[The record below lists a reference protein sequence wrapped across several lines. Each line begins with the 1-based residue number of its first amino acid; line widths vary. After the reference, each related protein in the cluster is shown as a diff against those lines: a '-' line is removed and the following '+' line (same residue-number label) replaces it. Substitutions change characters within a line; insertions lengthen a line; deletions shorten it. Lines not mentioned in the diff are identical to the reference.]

1 MEPQSRESTPP
12 HPLSQSASNAEE
24 SSHSRQQTPTT
35 AVLNLNGTIQRVRA
49 HNVVRFRLTSGLLN
63 FALHATTLLA
73 ALAIGAV
80 LVFTNLGNTAGVP
93 FQLGVGLTTFAIGG
107 FLPNPQHKEDIDA
120 ADTLLESNGN
130 AASDRANQVSSAA
143 QYVANIV

>member
-1 MEPQSRESTPP
+1 MEPRSRENTPP
-12 HPLSQSASNAEE
+12 HSVSNAEE
-24 SSHSRQQTPTT
+24 SHSRQQTPTT
-35 AVLNLNGTIQRVRA
+35 AVLNLNGSIQRVRA

-80 LVFTNLGNTAGVP
+80 LVFINLSNTAGTA

-107 FLPNPQHKEDIDA
+107 FLPAPKHEEPADDA
-120 ADTLLESNGN
+120 ANTALEGNGDTAE
-130 AASDRANQVSSAA
+130 DRANQVSSAA